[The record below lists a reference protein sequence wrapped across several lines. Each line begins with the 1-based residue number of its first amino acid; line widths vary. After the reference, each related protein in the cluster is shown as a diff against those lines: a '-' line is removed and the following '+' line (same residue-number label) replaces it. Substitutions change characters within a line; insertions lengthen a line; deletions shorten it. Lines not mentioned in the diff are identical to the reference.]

1 MYQLL
6 ASVGARK
13 RTAIALIAALAA
25 AMFSIQ
31 LAGSASGATKHH
43 RSKHRN
49 HIPHHT
55 RAATGLGQLSGLLPR
70 KKLTLESALQ
80 VNLSTETVRRPLY
93 PGDAPVPGHPDQ
105 TAHVWYV
112 LLDASDSGLAHDL
125 GVNYAPKL
133 ANVGVGC
140 PDCVQTVKLE
150 NPAPSD
156 NRFGP
161 GAVYFAGVPDFSPT
175 RVATPGPNGF
185 PLDKAEPGAVAGPGY
200 SPFIRFEG
208 SS

>member
-31 LAGSASGATKHH
+31 LAGSASAATKHH
-43 RSKHRN
+43 RSKHRSHITN
-49 HIPHHT
+49 HT
-55 RAATGLGQLSGLLPR
+55 GSATGLGQLSGLLPR
-70 KKLTLESALQ
+70 NKLTLESAIQ
-80 VNLSTETVRRPLY
+80 VNLSTETVRLPLY

-105 TAHVWYV
+105 TEHVWYV

-133 ANVGVGC
+133 ANIAISD
-140 PDCVQTVKLE
+140 PTAVQTVTLDSPT
-150 NPAPSD
+150 PAPEPVWAGARAFPGRPGLQPD
-156 NRFGP
+156 AHGGP
-161 GAVYFAGVPDFSPT
+161 RTDRVPIEVVLT
-175 RVATPGPNGF
+175 RGRCRPG
-185 PLDKAEPGAVAGPGY
+185 
-200 SPFIRFEG
+200 I
-208 SS
+208 